1 MKEADI
7 QKLLNINE
15 SNTRNEYIVEK
26 FGRNAEYT
34 QNGTVWLKKFT
45 NDSATTQTRQL
56 ALSQFQDSDE

>member
-26 FGRNAEYT
+26 FGRNVEYA
-34 QNGTVWLKKFT
+34 QNGTVWLKKIT
-45 NDSATTQTRQL
+45 NDSAST
-56 ALSQFQDSDE
+56 